1 MKRRI
6 VLAIALLAFLTTSTN
21 VFAAVTTDGLVAY
34 YPFNGNADDQ
44 SGNGYDGTVYGATL
58 ISDRSGAANSA
69 YMFNGIDN
77 YISVDY
83 TPAFQLPVITIS
95 AWILPTVDLTAA
107 AYPPSIV
114 GRGEDLVTDEAA
126 FNLLV
131 ANPAAPWANGV
142 AVLYE
147 NNAGG
152 DEAFGT
158 DVYPET
164 GVWTHLVASRDATGL
179 LSIYCD
185 GSLISQWSSTADPT
199 SDCFQDL
206 LIGAYWSVPTP
217 ATAVITN
224 FFTGAI
230 DDVMIYNRALT
241 PDEIG
246 DPSVIPAPGALL
258 LGSLGVGVVSWLRR
272 RRTL

>member
-6 VLAIALLAFLTTSTN
+6 ILAITVLAFLTTTTS
-21 VFAAVTTDGLVAY
+21 VLAAVTYDGLVAY
-34 YPFNGNADDQ
+34 YSFDGNADDQ

-58 ISDRSGAANSA
+58 TTDRFGASGNA
-69 YMFNGIDN
+69 YSFDGIDD

-83 TPAFQLPVITIS
+83 TAAFQLPVITLS
-95 AWILPTVDLTAA
+95 AWVLPTVDLSAA
-107 AYPPSIV
+107 TSPAWVV
-114 GRGEDLVTDEAA
+114 GRGEDFATDLAA

-131 ANPAAPWANGV
+131 ANSAAPWANGV
-142 AVLYE
+142 TVLYE
-147 NNAGG
+147 SSGGG
-152 DEAFGT
+152 DRIFGT
-158 DVYPET
+158 NVYPEM
-164 GVWTHLVASRDATGL
+164 GKWTHLVASRDAGGL
-179 LSIYCD
+179 LSIYSD
-185 GSLISQWSSTADPT
+185 GSLIGQWSSTADPAAN
-199 SDCFQDL
+199 SFQDL
-206 LIGAYWSVPTP
+206 LIGAYWYVPTP

-246 DPSVIPAPGALL
+246 DLSVIPAPGALL
-258 LGSLGVGVVSWLRR
+258 LGSFGIGVVSWLRR